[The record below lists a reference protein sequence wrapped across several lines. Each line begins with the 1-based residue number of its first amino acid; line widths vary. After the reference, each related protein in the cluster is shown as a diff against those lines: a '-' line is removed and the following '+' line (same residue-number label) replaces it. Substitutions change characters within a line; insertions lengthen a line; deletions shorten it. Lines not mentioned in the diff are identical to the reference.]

1 MFNTDFRPLALIL
14 ASLTAAPFALSA
26 AIAQAPAAPANTPAA
41 APAATPAAAPQ
52 AKPQANAQ
60 AKPAEPPPIEEV
72 FGKRVRAVRPPLPT
86 GQPVPIV
93 IVGSPALATEA
104 ITQLWSKG
112 QVIPVLIDDGT
123 SAAREDIARFVR
135 GVASVTASSPV
146 LINWTGQ
153 GDATLPAER
162 AARDAAMQTKLATIW
177 NSASSEAYLDT
188 LSKRTDGA
196 GSGPLGVVAYDP
208 MDDAAPAAL
217 ALAAYYGQV
226 LVAVTRPVGPVGETW
241 PVTKVDSISTT
252 ITDRLDALKISYS
265 AMGDQIDA
273 LTLVMNADMRVE
285 VKGEILF
292 EPPFV
297 GRPGESVALTDLLG
311 RQRSPQRQRWAYA
324 AQLPGTA
331 PRAMYRAMSSLF
343 IGRQL
348 GRITA
353 PGGPG
358 AAVVDSYEMGTGW
371 SEFDARG
378 TVSVLESLVGRD
390 NVRNINSP
398 QFALDEWRVVLA
410 GGLSPRRNPLRLSN
424 QTGGG
429 LEAAW
434 INVNTMGNWD
444 FFSFKPGNAEPGDIP
459 LLRVP
464 SIVYFVHSWSL
475 QLGSQPEAVGGRWL
489 DRGAYAYVGSVHEP
503 FLPAF
508 VPPRV
513 VAARQ
518 LGGWTWAAANRHT
531 IAPAL
536 GPWRVQVV
544 GDALMTTADPAAK
557 AAPRVMPQDV
567 LTTLGAGAERIDEAT
582 RARVRAKDFDAAS
595 RLLILQGRDADA
607 VRVARALLAEAAAPA
622 QPAPESAD
630 ATKPEASPETKPEPK
645 PEPAPETKPALAIT
659 PAMAEALALAAF
671 RTGDSETLVQL
682 AMLAPATGEV
692 PNELAD
698 AIWQGLWPR
707 LESLTPE
714 EARLLVANVRLWNIG
729 RDAFEAA
736 KAIAPVDGLSAAQSL
751 IDRAITRTARPEVVK
766 RLRNARNVIK

>member
-1 MFNTDFRPLALIL
+1 
-14 ASLTAAPFALSA
+14 AAPT
-26 AIAQAPAAPANTPAA
+26 APTATPAA
-41 APAATPAAAPQ
+41 APAAATTAPPAAASP
-52 AKPQANAQ
+52 AKPETKPE
-60 AKPAEPPPIEEV
+60 AKPAEPPPLEEV
-72 FGKRVRAVRPPLPT
+72 FGKRVRAVRAPLPN
-86 GQPVPIV
+86 GQPVPVV
-93 IVGSPALATEA
+93 IVGSAALATDA

-123 SAAREDIARFVR
+123 PAAREDIARFVR
-135 GVASVTASSPV
+135 GITSVTASSPI

-162 AARDAAMQTKLATIW
+162 AARDSAMQAKLATIW
-177 NSASSEAYLDT
+177 SAASSEAYLEA
-188 LSKRTDGA
+188 LAKRADSA
-196 GSGPLGVVAYDP
+196 GPGPLGVVAYDP

-226 LVAVTRPVGPVGETW
+226 LVPVTRPVGPVGETW
-241 PVTKVDSISTT
+241 PVAKVDSISGA
-252 ITDRLDALKISYS
+252 ITDRLDALKLSYI

-285 VKGEILF
+285 VKGEIVF

-297 GRPGESVALTDLLG
+297 GRSGESIALTDLLG
-311 RQRSPQRQRWAYA
+311 RQRSPQRQRWAYS
-324 AQLPGTA
+324 AQLPGSA
-331 PRAMYRAMSSLF
+331 SRAMYRAMSSLF

-348 GRITA
+348 GRITTA
-353 PGGPG
+353 GGPG

-378 TVSVLESLVGRD
+378 TVTVLEAFLGRD

-398 QFALDEWRVVLA
+398 QFALDEWRAVLA
-410 GGLSPRRNPLRLSN
+410 GGLTPRRNPLRLTN

-459 LLRVP
+459 MLRVP

-518 LGGWTWAAANRHT
+518 LGGWTWAAANRH
-531 IAPAL
+531 IMAPAL

-595 RLLILQGRDADA
+595 RLLILQGRDGDA

-622 QPAPESAD
+622 PGAAEGSTPEAKPDAKPAP
-630 ATKPEASPETKPEPK
+630 K
-645 PEPAPETKPALAIT
+645 PAPAIT
-659 PAMAEALALAAF
+659 PAMAEAMALAAF
-671 RTGDSETLVQL
+671 RTGDSETMVQL

-698 AIWQGLWPR
+698 AIWQGLWPK
-707 LESLTPE
+707 LENLTPE
-714 EARLLVANVRLWNIG
+714 EARLLAANVRLWNIG
-729 RDAFEAA
+729 RDAFEAG

-751 IDRAITRTARPEVVK
+751 IDRAISRTTRPEVVK